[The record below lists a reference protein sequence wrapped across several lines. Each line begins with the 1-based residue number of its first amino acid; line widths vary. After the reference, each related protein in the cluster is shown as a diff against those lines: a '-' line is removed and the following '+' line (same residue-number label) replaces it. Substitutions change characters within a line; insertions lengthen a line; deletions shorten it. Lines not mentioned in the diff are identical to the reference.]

1 MKSNR
6 TPFFSTP
13 CLLGP
18 LLLATNL
25 MMFSLAGSADA
36 QGNTKRG
43 ATVGGLAGAVA
54 GAAIGDHNGEAG
66 ACAAI
71 GGIIGAFA
79 GGLLGNAEDQKQAY
93 EMQNFYQQNQNRWS
107 QYRKSAVSCEDVV
120 AMKNSGL
127 SDQVIINQIQQ
138 RGVQRQLQVP
148 EIIALHR
155 QGVSDRGHHQH
166 AARSDRVKSSEQKK
180 FAAASSTGS
189 LTDSSANHDSHQ
201 QLPPDSRLSS
211 TAILLPKGANPPSL
225 PWVSKRNSYS
235 FLARAVWFQK
245 SLNNTNGAMN

>member
-66 ACAAI
+66 AGAAI

-93 EMQNFYQQNQNRWS
+93 EMQNFYRQNQNRWS

-155 QGVSDRGHHQH
+155 QGVSDQVITSMQH
-166 AARSDRVKSSEQKK
+166 AQIALNPANRRS
-180 FAAASSTGS
+180 
-189 LTDSSANHDSHQ
+189 
-201 QLPPDSRLSS
+201 LPPQALQDRAQIQVP
-211 TAILLPKGANPPSL
+211 TMTPI
-225 PWVSKRNSYS
+225 NSYHLIPGCPPPRYYYPRERIHHHYHGYPS
-235 FLARAVWFQK
+235 GIHIRF
-245 SLNNTNGAMN
+245 